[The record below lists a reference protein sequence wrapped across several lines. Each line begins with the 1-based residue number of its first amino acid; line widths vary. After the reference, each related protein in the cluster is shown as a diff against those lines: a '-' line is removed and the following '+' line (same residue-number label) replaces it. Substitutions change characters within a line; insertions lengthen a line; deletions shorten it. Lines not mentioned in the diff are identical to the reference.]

1 MKTQSYHEEVTFI
14 KNAIVESYNK
24 HKNSSSYQCRE
35 KMPFDVVTSVDYKIE
50 EDIITKIHSKY
61 PDDRILS
68 EETKNDTIVLGR
80 TWTIDPI
87 DGTYNFSNN
96 LPLFG
101 VQASLFEDGQPVVCA
116 IYIPITRAMYHAA
129 SGGGAFLNE
138 KKIVVNKVPLDKTV
152 LSMGD
157 FPHSRPDDIIEEQN
171 LLIKIYPKIARIRM
185 LGAASLDFACVAS
198 GKTNGTILYTKNKWD
213 IAPGILLCREAG
225 ALVYGDK
232 GEYSFDSRFVIA
244 VSSKELLDCIF
255 DTISGSAHAN
265 R

>member
-1 MKTQSYHEEVTFI
+1 MKPQSYHEEVTFI
-14 KNAIVESYNK
+14 KNAVVESYNK
-24 HKNSSSYQCRE
+24 HKNRLNYQCRE
-35 KMPFDVVTSVDYKIE
+35 KMPFDVVTSVDYKVE
-50 EDIITKIHSKY
+50 EDIITRINSKY

-68 EETKNDTIVLGR
+68 EETKNDTIVSGR

-116 IYIPITRAMYHAA
+116 IYIPITGAMYYAA
-129 SGGGAFLNE
+129 AGGGAFLNE
-138 KKIVVNKVPLDKTV
+138 KKITVNKVPLNKTV

-157 FPHSRPDDIIEEQN
+157 FPHSRPDDIIDEQN
-171 LLIKIYPKIARIRM
+171 LLVKIYPKIARIRM
-185 LGAASLDFACVAS
+185 FGAASLDFACVAS

-244 VSSKELLDCIF
+244 VSSEELLDCIF
-255 DTISGSAHAN
+255 DAISGSAHASL
-265 R
+265 